1 MAKRKT
7 AEVLPVENGSQVE
20 NVAAEE
26 TVVTEETVAVS
37 ESSEET
43 PKEELTESEKINKE
57 IDEES
62 SEAEI
67 DAKETAEISEKV
79 EKETI
84 ENIVDNSTDERK
96 GNEKFF
102 AFDKKEAR
110 RFFIDKDHFV
120 GVIFYKR
127 LLIGIKGSEL
137 GRIDDLQSYASTVF
151 IRVSELI
158 KSLRFDDVEYE
169 RFDIDE
175 YKIRDGFDVGVM
187 SIDVPYTAKTSIFI
201 NKVRNLL
208 ISQFPD
214 ITYLRSSSNVRT
226 SIDVPKSN
234 SVISG
239 FVSFASYDKR
249 DGNKKVTARAA
260 TYLNEGLTDS
270 KSVDELNRYI
280 ISLSKINLVND
291 NGIIHTKRDGSVN
304 EERFMDYYQ
313 TFRNK
318 VHGMIYSV
326 SKIENGTVTVDR
338 VHYFIH
344 IRVKKVCN
352 TVIPYG
358 IKIVTTKL
366 DTITTN
372 DLREIFVLDD
382 AAPKTG
388 FIGNADLTGFEP
400 NVLNLLDDIKQIQ
413 SNIVDSIES
422 ASIQ

>member
-7 AEVLPVENGSQVE
+7 TEVPVENGSQVE

-57 IDEES
+57 IDDEA
-62 SEAEI
+62 SEAEV

-137 GRIDDLQSYASTVF
+137 GRIDDLQSYASTLF

-175 YKIRDGFDVGVM
+175 YKLRDGVDVGVM

-280 ISLSKINLVND
+280 ISLSKINLVNE

-318 VHGMIYSV
+318 VHGMIYSI
-326 SKIENGTVTVDR
+326 SKIENGAVTVDR

-366 DTITTN
+366 DTITTK
-372 DLREIFVLDD
+372 DLREIFTWDE
-382 AAPKTG
+382 AASKTG

-400 NVLNLLDDIKQIQ
+400 NVSNLLDDIEQIQ
-413 SNIVDSIES
+413 SNIVDSVES

>member
-7 AEVLPVENGSQVE
+7 TEVPAENGSQVE

-26 TVVTEETVAVS
+26 TVAVS
-37 ESSEET
+37 KSSEET

-137 GRIDDLQSYASTVF
+137 GRIDDLQSYASTLF

-291 NGIIHTKRDGSVN
+291 NGIIHTKRDGSVS

-366 DTITTN
+366 DTITTK
-372 DLREIFVLDD
+372 DLREIFIWDD
-382 AAPKTG
+382 VAAKTG
-388 FIGNADLTGFEP
+388 FIGNTDLTGFEP
-400 NVLNLLDDIKQIQ
+400 NVSNLLDDIDQIQ
-413 SNIVDSIES
+413 TNIVDSVES

>member
-7 AEVLPVENGSQVE
+7 AEVPVENGSQVE

-43 PKEELTESEKINKE
+43 PEELTESEKINKE

-372 DLREIFVLDD
+372 DLREIFVWDD
-382 AAPKTG
+382 AASKTG

-400 NVLNLLDDIKQIQ
+400 NVSNLLDDIEQIQ
-413 SNIVDSIES
+413 SNIIDSIES

>member
-7 AEVLPVENGSQVE
+7 AEVPVENGSQVE
-20 NVAAEE
+20 NVATEE

-175 YKIRDGFDVGVM
+175 YKIRDGFDVGIM

-201 NKVRNLL
+201 NKMRNLL

-318 VHGMIYSV
+318 VHGMIYTV

-372 DLREIFVLDD
+372 DLREIFVWDD
-382 AAPKTG
+382 AASKTG

-400 NVLNLLDDIKQIQ
+400 NVSNLLDDIEQIQ

>member
-7 AEVLPVENGSQVE
+7 AEVPVENGSQVE

-43 PKEELTESEKINKE
+43 PEELTESEKINKE

-372 DLREIFVLDD
+372 DLREIFVWDD
-382 AAPKTG
+382 AASKTG

-400 NVLNLLDDIKQIQ
+400 NVSNLLDDIEQIQ

>member
-318 VHGMIYSV
+318 VHGMIYTV

-372 DLREIFVLDD
+372 DLREIFVWDD
-382 AAPKTG
+382 AASKTG

-400 NVLNLLDDIKQIQ
+400 NVSNLLDDIEQIQ

>member
-7 AEVLPVENGSQVE
+7 AEVPVENGSQVE

-79 EKETI
+79 ENETI
-84 ENIVDNSTDERK
+84 ENIVENSTDERK

-137 GRIDDLQSYASTVF
+137 GRIDDLQSYASTLF

-291 NGIIHTKRDGSVN
+291 NGIIHTKRDGSVS

-366 DTITTN
+366 DTITTK
-372 DLREIFVLDD
+372 DLREIFTWDD
-382 AAPKTG
+382 VTAKTG
-388 FIGNADLTGFEP
+388 FIGNTDLTGFEP
-400 NVLNLLDDIKQIQ
+400 NVSNLLDDIEQIQ
-413 SNIVDSIES
+413 SNIVDSVES

>member
-7 AEVLPVENGSQVE
+7 AEVPVENGSQVE

-291 NGIIHTKRDGSVN
+291 NGIIHTKRDGSVS

-372 DLREIFVLDD
+372 DLREIFVWDD
-382 AAPKTG
+382 AASKTG

-400 NVLNLLDDIKQIQ
+400 NVSNLLDDIEQIQ
-413 SNIVDSIES
+413 TNIVDSVEL
-422 ASIQ
+422 ANIQ